1 MLVVKPVQLQHS
13 SNDALPWEATMPFVC
28 GYCGWTVWYATGDGP
43 PITCMECHRRPAT
56 GGQPQAAQRPHCQ
69 PQAAQPPHCQP
80 QAARLPILEVS
91 ESESSSEDSSLD
103 GYDYD
108 DAEAEEWKRMRILL
122 NFCRSF
128 PPIIFPARKRQPQA
142 PTKRRS
148 EDASAK
154 TPPPRARKRQQQ
166 APRKRQPQVPTKR
179 RSEDASA
186 KTPPEVSE
194 SESSSEDASAKT
206 PPPAKTAGKPFLIE
220 GVWVDALGRPT
231 RPRGKKGEGSKLRR
245 REAWAAR
252 RVRHVS
258 TSST

>member
-1 MLVVKPVQLQHS
+1 MIVVKPVQLQHS

-80 QAARLPILEVS
+80 QAARLPILSEAS

-128 PPIIFPARKRQPQA
+128 PPIIFPAGKRQP
-142 PTKRRS
+142 
-148 EDASAK
+148 
-154 TPPPRARKRQQQ
+154 Q

-231 RPRGKKGEGSKLRR
+231 RPRGQKGQGSIRRRRQAWATKKWFPPKKGGSKQPW
-245 REAWAAR
+245 EKIA
-252 RVRHVS
+252 
-258 TSST
+258 

>member
-1 MLVVKPVQLQHS
+1 
-13 SNDALPWEATMPFVC
+13 MPFVC

-80 QAARLPILEVS
+80 QAARLPILSEAS
-91 ESESSSEDSSLD
+91 ESESSSEDGSPD

-108 DAEAEEWKRMRILL
+108 DAEEWKRMRILL

-142 PTKRRS
+142 
-148 EDASAK
+148 
-154 TPPPRARKRQQQ
+154 
-166 APRKRQPQVPTKR
+166 PTKR

-245 REAWAAR
+245 RKAWATKKWQEKKGGSKTA
-252 RVRHVS
+252 S
-258 TSST
+258 ETNAATDDGE